1 MMLPSSLI
9 NKTEWVLVGPM
20 GPEPTETLSQF
31 PIIAIDGGAHHLE
44 CPDIWVG
51 DADSYEKK
59 VSCKHVFRHPPK
71 KDLSDFALA
80 LSLFKVPHHYKLHLW
95 GLLGGRR
102 DHELFNFGE
111 SSRFLDRHSESEII
125 FYGSDGKIHFHFLGA
140 GTWKFSHEGLFS
152 LGTLKNTLVKLRGN
166 CQFPIPKLL
175 EITPLSSFGL
185 SNVGEGEM
193 TLENQGPVFLYY
205 PGGK

>member
-1 MMLPSSLI
+1 
-9 NKTEWVLVGPM
+9 
-20 GPEPTETLSQF
+20 
-31 PIIAIDGGAHHLE
+31 
-44 CPDIWVG
+44 
-51 DADSYEKK
+51 
-59 VSCKHVFRHPPK
+59 
-71 KDLSDFALA
+71 
-80 LSLFKVPHHYKLHLW
+80 
-95 GLLGGRR
+95 
-102 DHELFNFGE
+102 
-111 SSRFLDRHSESEII
+111 
-125 FYGSDGKIHFHFLGA
+125 
-140 GTWKFSHEGLFS
+140 